1 MRLERVNG
9 MEFDAYDLV
18 RQISNTYC
26 ELATLKETHGRS
38 LQIIEEKRDEIHK
51 LKGQYSCLDE
61 AHDIAIA
68 LLDEKL
74 DMISALEQENADLK
88 KQIAELKGAK

>member
-26 ELATLKETHGRS
+26 ELATLKETHRRS
-38 LQIIEEKRDEIHK
+38 LQIIEEKRAEIW
-51 LKGQYSCLDE
+51 Q
-61 AHDIAIA
+61 
-68 LLDEKL
+68 
-74 DMISALEQENADLK
+74 LESENADLK
-88 KQIAELKGAK
+88 KQISELKGLTNGN